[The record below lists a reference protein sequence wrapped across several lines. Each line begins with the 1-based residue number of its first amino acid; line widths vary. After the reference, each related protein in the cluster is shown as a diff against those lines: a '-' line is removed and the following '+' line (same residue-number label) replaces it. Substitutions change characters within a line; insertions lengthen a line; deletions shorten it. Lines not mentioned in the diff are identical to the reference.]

1 MNRTKNV
8 YKSLDSADCSRERAF
23 KIPLFSR
30 DGFVESLLH
39 NRYAQDKN
47 SVLRVLK
54 NALFILNITI
64 LGMEEEYLVSLILSS
79 I

>member
-1 MNRTKNV
+1 
-8 YKSLDSADCSRERAF
+8 
-23 KIPLFSR
+23 LFSR

-47 SVLRVLK
+47 LVLRVLK